1 MHIARPMDTKSAD
14 AFKVSRKMVHM
25 RLRSAMLSTHLQ
37 VVCNIV
43 FLIKLKALLWL
54 LHSWLCCF
62 GLCLHLCHEAFQRII
77 FLLSISRLHLYFQT
91 TSVPCSGAMESL

>member
-1 MHIARPMDTKSAD
+1 MLSH
-14 AFKVSRKMVHM
+14 
-25 RLRSAMLSTHLQ
+25 SAMLSMHLQ

-62 GLCLHLCHEAFQRII
+62 GLCLHLRHEALQRII
-77 FLLSISRLHLYFQT
+77 FLCSVSRLHLYSHT
-91 TSVPCSGAMESL
+91 TSELCSGGMESL